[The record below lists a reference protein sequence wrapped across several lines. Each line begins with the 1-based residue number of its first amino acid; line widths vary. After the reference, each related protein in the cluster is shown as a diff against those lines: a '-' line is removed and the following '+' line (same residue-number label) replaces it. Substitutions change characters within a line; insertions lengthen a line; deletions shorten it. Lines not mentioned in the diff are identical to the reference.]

1 MQLVNIDE
9 SLDKFFGVFK
19 AMREKLGPVLIQLPP
34 GLYFDKTLI
43 VNFLNL
49 IKSRYSDYR
58 LTVEIRNRT
67 WINDDFFDLLEK
79 YRAGFVIADSGDR
92 YPSSENVTTDFVYL
106 RFHGRENLYAS
117 DYSESVLNE
126 YAGKIINWIKEGKD
140 VWAFFNNDYYGF
152 AVRNA
157 LRLREILEL
166 RIADFGLRI

>member
-1 MQLVNIDE
+1 
-9 SLDKFFGVFK
+9 
-19 AMREKLGPVLIQLPP
+19 
-34 GLYFDKTLI
+34 
-43 VNFLNL
+43 
-49 IKSRYSDYR
+49 
-58 LTVEIRNRT
+58 VEIRNRT

-157 LRLREILEL
+157 LRLMEIWN
-166 RIADFGLRI
+166 